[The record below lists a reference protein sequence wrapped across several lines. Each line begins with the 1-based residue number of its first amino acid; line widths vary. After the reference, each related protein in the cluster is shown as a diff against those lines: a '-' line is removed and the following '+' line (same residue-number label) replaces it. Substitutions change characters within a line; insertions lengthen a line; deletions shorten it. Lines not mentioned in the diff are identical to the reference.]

1 MIPGLWNSSRKN
13 PHGGFQGAGWGG
25 GLGMTAKG
33 KQELFGMVEMFY
45 FLLVVGVTH

>member
-1 MIPGLWNSSRKN
+1 MGVFKGQDSR
-13 PHGGFQGAGWGG
+13 G

-45 FLLVVGVTH
+45 FLLVLGVTH